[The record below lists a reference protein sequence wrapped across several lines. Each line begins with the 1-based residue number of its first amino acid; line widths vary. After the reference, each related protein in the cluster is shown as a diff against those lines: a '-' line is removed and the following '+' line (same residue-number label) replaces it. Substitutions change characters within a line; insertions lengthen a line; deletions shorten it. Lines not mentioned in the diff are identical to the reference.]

1 MAAPVVKVGSE
12 FSVNTNATGSQEAP
26 TVTGLANGGFVV
38 TWDDASGTLG
48 DASGTS
54 IKAQVYAAN
63 GSKVG
68 SEFRV
73 NTETADGQLAPVIT
87 GLSNGGF
94 VVTWFDN
101 SQTLGDSEGTSIKA
115 QVFSANGTP
124 VGSET
129 LVNSSTSYSQFAP
142 TVTGLA
148 NGGFAITWTD
158 DSGEGGD
165 DDGTSIKAQ
174 LFGADGS
181 KVGSEFL
188 VNTETGGSQDN
199 ATITGLANGGFVVTW
214 EDLSGTLGDSD
225 ATSIKAQIFAA
236 DGSKV
241 GSEFM
246 VNTATTSDQLKPT
259 ISALPNGGFVVT
271 WYDFS
276 KVGGDSSGSGIK
288 AQIYA
293 ADGSKVGGEF
303 LVNTTTVN
311 SQFTPTVTALS
322 NGDFVVAWQD
332 WSGAG
337 GDASGSSIKLQVF
350 TADGRKVGT
359 ELLVN
364 TSTTS
369 NQLHP
374 SIAAYADGRFVVT
387 WQDANG
393 SDVKAQVFSVDTV
406 KPVPVLSAVTST
418 SPWIA
423 TLAGSVDV
431 DAAGQTLTLR
441 DGTSQVGGWSTT
453 ATVGSNGAWSA
464 DLSWDLFN
472 TAIDLVV
479 TDAAGNTGVSNYVYG
494 TASGRTFEAGSHQYI
509 YGTATGYVIGNGAE
523 QHVYA
528 GGTAIGT
535 TLNAGGMQINWGT
548 ERDTAVIHGATD
560 YVYGIATG
568 STIGG
573 RQVIEDGGTA
583 STTTIVA
590 GGEQDIYTGGTA
602 TGTTVLGGMQAVYG
616 GTADQTVIG
625 SGGVQAVHGTALHTT
640 VNDGGEQR
648 VYADGTAIGAI
659 LNAGSVQIDWGNASG
674 TTIDGGV
681 QYVWGTASDTMIASG
696 EQHVG
701 AGGSASG
708 TTIGAHGL
716 EHVHTGGTLTDVTFG
731 GASARLVLNQSSAFS
746 GTVAGWQDG
755 VELDLGDIA
764 FGETTSLAYAANAGN
779 TGGTLTITDGT
790 HTASLQLLGQYN
802 AADFA
807 LAADGHGGSLITNP
821 VDQPQAQLSISHA
834 A

>member
-12 FSVNTNATGSQEAP
+12 FSVNTNTTGGQEAP

-54 IKAQVYAAN
+54 IKAQVYAAD

-115 QVFSANGTP
+115 QVFSADGTP

-142 TVTGLA
+142 TVTGLS
-148 NGGFAITWTD
+148 NGGFAVTWTD

-174 LFGADGS
+174 LFAADGS
-181 KVGSEFL
+181 KVGPEFL

-199 ATITGLANGGFVVTW
+199 ATITGLANGGLVVTW
-214 EDLSGTLGDSD
+214 EDLSGTLGDGD
-225 ATSIKAQIFAA
+225 ATSVKAQMFAA

-241 GSEFM
+241 GSEFL
-246 VNTATTSDQLKPT
+246 VNTATASDQLKPT

-276 KVGGDSSGSGIK
+276 QTGGDSSGSSIK

-293 ADGSKVGGEF
+293 ADGSRVGSEF
-303 LVNTTTVN
+303 RVNTTTVN
-311 SQFTPTVTALS
+311 SQFTPTVTTLS
-322 NGDFVVAWQD
+322 NGDFAIAWQD

-350 TADGRKVGT
+350 TADGRKVGA

-364 TSTTS
+364 TSTAS

-393 SDVKAQVFSVDTV
+393 TDVKAQVFSVDTV

-418 SPWIA
+418 SPWVA
-423 TLAGSVDV
+423 VLAGSVDV

-441 DGTSQVGGWSTT
+441 DGTSQSGGWSTT
-453 ATVGSNGAWSA
+453 ATVDGNGAWSA
-464 DLSWDLFN
+464 ELSWEQFN

-494 TASGRTFEAGSHQYI
+494 TASGRTFGAGSHQYI
-509 YGTATGYVIGNGAE
+509 YGTATDYVVGNGAE

-535 TLNAGGMQINWGT
+535 TLNAGSMQINWGT
-548 ERDTAVIHGATD
+548 EHDTAVTYGALE
-560 YVYGIATG
+560 YVYGVATG
-568 STIGG
+568 STIAG
-573 RQVIEDGGTA
+573 RQVIGAGGTA
-583 STTTIVA
+583 STTLIVA
-590 GGEQDIYTGGTA
+590 NGEQDIYGGGTA
-602 TGTTVLGGMQAVYG
+602 TGTTIQGGLQAVYG
-616 GTADQTVIG
+616 TVDQTVIG
-625 SGGVQAVHGTALHTT
+625 SGGVQMVHGTASHTA

-648 VYADGTAIGAI
+648 VYESGTAIGTT
-659 LNAGSVQIDWGNASG
+659 LNAGSMQIDWGSATG
-674 TTIDGGV
+674 TTINGGI
-681 QYVWGTASDTMIASG
+681 QYIWGTASDTTIVSG
-696 EQHVG
+696 TQYVG

-716 EHVHTGGTLTDVTFG
+716 EYVYSGGTLTDVTFG
-731 GASARLVLNQSSAFS
+731 GGSARLVLEQSSAFS
-746 GTVAGWQDG
+746 GTIAGWQDG

-764 FGETTSLAYAANAGN
+764 FGETTSLGYAANAEN
-779 TGGTLTITDGT
+779 TGGTLTITDGA
-790 HTASLQLLGQYN
+790 HTASLHLLGQYS

-807 LAADGHGGSLITNP
+807 LAADGHGGSIITNP
-821 VDQPQAQLSISHA
+821 VDQPQAQLSISHVA
-834 A
+834 

>member
-26 TVTGLANGGFVV
+26 VVTGLAGGGFVV

-54 IKAQVYAAN
+54 IKAQVYAAD

-73 NTETADGQLAPVIT
+73 NTETADDQLAPVIT

-101 SQTLGDSEGTSIKA
+101 SQTLGDSEGTSIKS

-129 LVNSSTSYSQFAP
+129 LVNASTSYSQLVPA
-142 TVTGLA
+142 VTGLA
-148 NGGFAITWTD
+148 GGGFAVTWTD

-174 LFGADGS
+174 LFAADGS
-181 KVGSEFL
+181 KIGSEFL

-214 EDLSGTLGDSD
+214 EDLSGTLGDGD
-225 ATSIKAQIFAA
+225 ATSVKAQIFAA

-241 GSEFM
+241 GSEFL
-246 VNTATTSDQLKPT
+246 VNTATASDQLKPT

-322 NGDFVVAWQD
+322 NGDFAVAWQD
-332 WSGAG
+332 WSGTG

-350 TADGRKVGT
+350 TADGRKVGA
-359 ELLVN
+359 EMLVN

-393 SDVKAQVFSVDTV
+393 NEVKAQVFSVDTV
-406 KPVPVLSAVTST
+406 KPTPVLSAVTPTGSG
-418 SPWIA
+418 IV
-423 TLAGSVDV
+423 TLAGSVDI
-431 DAAGQTLTLR
+431 DAAGQTLTVR
-441 DGTSQVGGWSTT
+441 DGTSQNSGWSTKVTVDSNGGWS
-453 ATVGSNGAWSA
+453 ANLAS
-464 DLSWDLFN
+464 DLLN

-479 TDAAGNTGVSNYVYG
+479 TDAAGNTGVSNYVFG
-494 TASGRTFEAGSHQYI
+494 TASGRTFGAGSHQHI
-509 YGTATGYVIGNGAE
+509 YGAATGYVIGNGAE
-523 QHVYA
+523 QHIYA
-528 GGTAIGT
+528 GGTAIST
-535 TLNAGGMQINWGT
+535 TLNAGSVQMNWGT
-548 ERDTAVIHGATD
+548 EHDTAVTQGASD
-560 YVYGIATG
+560 YVYGVATG
-568 STIGG
+568 STIAG
-573 RQVIEDGGTA
+573 RQMIGAGGTA
-583 STTTIVA
+583 SATTIAA
-590 GGEQDIYTGGTA
+590 GGEQDIYIGGTA
-602 TGTTVLGGMQAVYG
+602 TGTAIQGGLQAVYG

-625 SGGVQAVHGTALHTT
+625 SGGVQTVQGTALHTT

-648 VYADGTAIGAI
+648 VHVGGTAIGTT
-659 LNAGSVQIDWGNASG
+659 LNAGGVQVDWGNASG

-681 QYVWGTASDTMIASG
+681 QYVWGTASDTTIASG

-701 AGGSASG
+701 AGGSASS

-716 EHVHTGGTLTDVTFG
+716 EYVHTGGTLTDVTFG
-731 GASARLVLNQSSAFS
+731 GASAKLVLDQSSAFS
-746 GTVAGWQDG
+746 GTITGWQDSA
-755 VELDLGDIA
+755 ELDLGDIA
-764 FGETTSLAYAANAGN
+764 FGEHTSLAYAANAGN
-779 TGGTLTITDGT
+779 TGGTLTITDGS
-790 HTASLQLLGQYN
+790 HTAALHLLGQYS

-821 VDQPQAQLSISHA
+821 VDQPQAQLSMSHA

>member
-12 FSVNTNATGSQEAP
+12 FSVNTNTTGSQEAP

-38 TWDDASGTLG
+38 TWDDTSGTLG
-48 DASGTS
+48 DSSGTG
-54 IKAQVYAAN
+54 IKAQVYAAD

-73 NTETADGQLAPVIT
+73 NTEIADDQLAPVIT

-124 VGSET
+124 VGPET

-142 TVTGLA
+142 AVTGLS

-174 LFGADGS
+174 LFAVDGS
-181 KVGSEFL
+181 KVGPEFL

-214 EDLSGTLGDSD
+214 EDLSGTLGDAD
-225 ATSIKAQIFAA
+225 ATSVKAQIFAA

-241 GSEFM
+241 GSEFL
-246 VNTATTSDQLKPT
+246 VNTATASDQLKPT
-259 ISALPNGGFVVT
+259 ISALPNGGFVTT

-276 KVGGDSSGSGIK
+276 QAGGDNSGSAIK

-303 LVNTTTVN
+303 RVNTTTVN

-322 NGDFVVAWQD
+322 NGDFAIAWQD

-350 TADGRKVGT
+350 TADGRKVGA

-364 TSTTS
+364 TSTAS

-393 SDVKAQVFSVDTV
+393 ADVKAQVFSVDTV
-406 KPVPVLSAVTST
+406 KPVPVLSGVTPT
-418 SPWIA
+418 SPEIA
-423 TLAGSVDV
+423 TLAGSVDI
-431 DAAGQTLTLR
+431 DAAGQILTLR
-441 DGTSQVGGWSTT
+441 DGTSQSAGWSTT
-453 ATVGSNGAWSA
+453 ATVDSNGAWSA
-464 DLSWDLFN
+464 GLSWDQFN
-472 TAIDLVV
+472 SAIDLVI
-479 TDAAGNTGVSNYVYG
+479 TDAAGNTGMSHYVFG
-494 TASGRTFEAGSHQYI
+494 TAGGRTFDAGSHQHI
-509 YGTATGYVIGNGAE
+509 YGTATGYVLGGGAE
-523 QHVYA
+523 QQIYAGGTVLDTTLNAGSVQINSGTARNTAVARGASDYVYGIATGSTIAGRQVIGAGGSASTTLIVAGGEQDVYGGGTATGTTIQAGLQAVYGAADQTVIGSGGVQMVQGTASHTTVNDGGEQRVYA

-535 TLNAGGMQINWGT
+535 TLNAGSM
-548 ERDTAVIHGATD
+548 
-560 YVYGIATG
+560 
-568 STIGG
+568 
-573 RQVIEDGGTA
+573 
-583 STTTIVA
+583 
-590 GGEQDIYTGGTA
+590 
-602 TGTTVLGGMQAVYG
+602 
-616 GTADQTVIG
+616 
-625 SGGVQAVHGTALHTT
+625 
-640 VNDGGEQR
+640 
-648 VYADGTAIGAI
+648 
-659 LNAGSVQIDWGNASG
+659 QIDWGNASG
-674 TTIDGGV
+674 TTIDGGI
-681 QYVWGTASDTMIASG
+681 QYVWGAASDTTIASG
-696 EQHVG
+696 AQHVG

-708 TTIGAHGL
+708 TTIGAGGL
-716 EHVHTGGTLTDVTFG
+716 EYVHTGGTLADVTFG
-731 GASARLVLNQSSAFS
+731 GASARLVLDESSALS
-746 GTVAGWQDG
+746 GPISGWQDG

-764 FGETTSLAYAANAGN
+764 FGESTSLAYAANAES
-779 TGGTLTITDGT
+779 TGGALTISDGT
-790 HTASLQLLGQYN
+790 HTASLHLLGQFS
-802 AADFA
+802 AADFV
-807 LAADGHGGSLITNP
+807 LAADGHGGTVVTNP
-821 VDQPQAQLSISHA
+821 MDQPQALLSISHA

>member
-12 FSVNTNATGSQEAP
+12 FSVNTNTSGSQEAP
-26 TVTGLANGGFVV
+26 VVTGLANGGFVV

-48 DASGTS
+48 DASGTG
-54 IKAQVYAAN
+54 IKAQIYAAD

-68 SEFRV
+68 AEFRV
-73 NTETADGQLAPVIT
+73 NTETNADQLAPVIT

-101 SQTLGDSEGTSIKA
+101 SQTLGDGEGTSIKA

-142 TVTGLA
+142 TVTGLS

-174 LFGADGS
+174 LFAADGS

-214 EDLSGTLGDSD
+214 EDLSGTLGDGD
-225 ATSIKAQIFAA
+225 ATSVKAQIFAA

-241 GSEFM
+241 GGEFL
-246 VNTATTSDQLKPT
+246 VNTATVSDQLKPA

-276 KVGGDSSGSGIK
+276 QAGGDSSGSAIK

-303 LVNTTTVN
+303 RVNTTTAN
-311 SQFTPTVTALS
+311 SQFTPTMTTLS
-322 NGDFVVAWQD
+322 NGDIAIAWQD
-332 WSGAG
+332 WSGTG

-350 TADGRKVGT
+350 TADGRKVGA

-364 TSTTS
+364 TGTTS

-393 SDVKAQVFSVDTV
+393 NDVKAQVFSVDTV
-406 KPVPVLSAVTST
+406 KPVPVLASVTPTSAGIV
-418 SPWIA
+418 

-431 DAAGQTLTLR
+431 DAAGQTLTVR
-441 DGTSQVGGWSTT
+441 DGTSQNSGWSTT
-453 ATVGSNGAWSA
+453 ATVDSNGAWSA
-464 DLSWDLFN
+464 GLSWDQLN
-472 TAIDLVV
+472 TAIDLVA
-479 TDAAGNTGVSNYVYG
+479 TDAAGNTGVSNYVFG
-494 TASGRTFEAGSHQYI
+494 AASGRTFGAGSHQHI
-509 YGTATGYVIGNGAE
+509 YGTATGYVLGSGAE
-523 QHVYA
+523 QHVYAGGTVVGTTLNAGSTQINAGTEHDTAVAQGATDYVHGTATGSTIAGRQVIGAGGSASTTLIVAGGEQDVYGGATATGTTVQGGVQAVYGTADQTVIGSGGVQMVQGTASHTIVNDGGEQRVYA

-535 TLNAGGMQINWGT
+535 TLNAGSMQ
-548 ERDTAVIHGATD
+548 V
-560 YVYGIATG
+560 
-568 STIGG
+568 
-573 RQVIEDGGTA
+573 
-583 STTTIVA
+583 
-590 GGEQDIYTGGTA
+590 
-602 TGTTVLGGMQAVYG
+602 
-616 GTADQTVIG
+616 
-625 SGGVQAVHGTALHTT
+625 
-640 VNDGGEQR
+640 
-648 VYADGTAIGAI
+648 
-659 LNAGSVQIDWGNASG
+659 DWGNASG
-674 TTIDGGV
+674 TTIDGGI
-681 QYVWGTASDTMIASG
+681 QYVWGTASGTTIASG
-696 EQHVG
+696 AQHVG
-701 AGGSASG
+701 AGGRASG
-708 TTIGAHGL
+708 TTIGAGGL
-716 EHVHTGGTLTDVTFG
+716 EYVHTGGTLTDVTFG
-731 GASARLVLNQSSAFS
+731 GASARLVLDQSSAFS
-746 GTVAGWQDG
+746 GTIAGWQDG
-755 VELDLGDIA
+755 AELDLGDIA
-764 FGETTSLAYAANAGN
+764 FGETTSLAYVANAEN
-779 TGGTLTITDGT
+779 TGGTLMITDGA
-790 HTASLQLLGQYN
+790 HTASLHLLGQYS

-807 LAADGHGGSLITNP
+807 LAADGHGGSVITNP
-821 VDQPQAQLSISHA
+821 VDHPQALLSISHA

>member
-12 FSVNTNATGSQEAP
+12 FSVNTNTSGSQEAP
-26 TVTGLANGGFVV
+26 AVTGLANGGFVV
-38 TWDDASGTLG
+38 TWDDTSGTLG
-48 DASGTS
+48 DASGTG
-54 IKAQVYAAN
+54 IKAQIYAAD

-73 NTETADGQLAPVIT
+73 NTESADDQLAPVIT

-101 SQTLGDSEGTSIKA
+101 SQTLGDSEGTSIKS

-129 LVNSSTSYSQFAP
+129 LVNSATSYSQFAP

-174 LFGADGS
+174 LFAADGS
-181 KVGSEFL
+181 KIGSEFL
-188 VNTETGGSQDN
+188 VNTETSGSQDN

-214 EDLSGTLGDSD
+214 EDLSGTLGDDD
-225 ATSIKAQIFAA
+225 ATSVKAQIFAA

-241 GSEFM
+241 GGEFL
-246 VNTATTSDQLKPT
+246 VNTATSSDQLKPT

-276 KVGGDSSGSGIK
+276 QAGGDSSGSAIK

-322 NGDFVVAWQD
+322 NGDFAIAWQD
-332 WSGAG
+332 WSGTG

-350 TADGRKVGT
+350 TADGRKVGA

-393 SDVKAQVFSVDTV
+393 TDVKAQMFSVDTV
-406 KPVPVLSAVTST
+406 KPVPVLTGVSST

-423 TLAGSVDV
+423 GLSGSVDL

-441 DGTSQVGGWSTT
+441 DGTSQNSGWSTT
-453 ATVGSNGAWSA
+453 VTVGGNGAWNA
-464 DLSWDLFN
+464 DLSWDQFN
-472 TAIDLVV
+472 TAIDLVA
-479 TDAAGNTGVSNYVYG
+479 TDAAGNTGVSHYVYG
-494 TASGRTFEAGSHQYI
+494 TASDRTFGAGSHQYI
-509 YGTATGYVIGNGAE
+509 YGTATGYVLGSGAE
-523 QHVYA
+523 QHIYA
-528 GGTAIGT
+528 GGTAVGT
-535 TLNAGGMQINWGT
+535 TLNVGSMQINWGT
-548 ERDTAVIHGATD
+548 EHGTAVALGASE
-560 YVYGIATG
+560 YVYGVATG
-568 STIGG
+568 STIAG
-573 RQVIEDGGTA
+573 RQVIEAGGTA
-583 STTTIVA
+583 STTLIVA
-590 GGEQDIYTGGTA
+590 GGEQDIYGGGTA
-602 TGTTVLGGMQAVYG
+602 TGTTVQGGLQDVYG
-616 GTADQTVIG
+616 SVDQTVIG
-625 SGGVQAVHGTALHTT
+625 SGGVQMIHGTASHTT
-640 VNDGGEQR
+640 VNDGEQR
-648 VYADGTAIGAI
+648 VYAGGTAIATT
-659 LNAGSVQIDWGNASG
+659 LNAGSMQVDWGNASG
-674 TTIDGGV
+674 TTINGGV
-681 QYVWGTASDTMIASG
+681 QYVWGTASETTIVSG
-696 EQHVG
+696 TQYVG
-701 AGGSASG
+701 AGGNASD

-716 EHVHTGGTLTDVTFG
+716 EYVYTGGTLTDVTFG
-731 GASARLVLNQSSAFS
+731 GDSAKLVLEQSSAFS
-746 GTVAGWQDG
+746 GTIAGWQDG

-764 FGETTSLAYAANAGN
+764 FGETTALAYAANAEN
-779 TGGTLTITDGT
+779 TGGTLTITNGT
-790 HTASLQLLGQYN
+790 HTASLHLLGQYS

-807 LAADGHGGSLITNP
+807 LAADGHGGSVITNP

>member
-12 FSVNTNATGSQEAP
+12 FSVTTNKTGSQEAP

-48 DASGTS
+48 DANGTS
-54 IKAQVYAAN
+54 IKAQVFAAD

-73 NTETADGQLAPVIT
+73 NTQTADGQLAPVIT

-115 QVFSANGTP
+115 QVFSADGTP

-129 LVNSSTSYSQFAP
+129 LVNSATSYSQFAP
-142 TVTGLA
+142 TVAGLG
-148 NGGFAITWTD
+148 NGGFVVSWTD

-165 DDGTSIKAQ
+165 DDGTGIKAQ
-174 LFGADGS
+174 VFAADGS
-181 KVGSEFL
+181 KVGAEFL

-225 ATSIKAQIFAA
+225 ATSVKAQMFAA

-241 GSEFM
+241 GSEFL
-246 VNTATTSDQLKPT
+246 VNTATASDQLKPT
-259 ISALPNGGFVVT
+259 VSALPNGGFVVT

-276 KVGGDSSGSGIK
+276 QAGGDSSGSGIK

-293 ADGSKVGGEF
+293 ADGSKVGSEF
-303 LVNTTTVN
+303 LVNTTTAN
-311 SQFTPTVTALS
+311 SQSTPTVTTLS
-322 NGDFVVAWQD
+322 NGDFAIAWQD

-364 TSTTS
+364 TSTS
-369 NQLHP
+369 SDQSHP
-374 SIAAYADGRFVVT
+374 SIIGYADGRFVVT

-393 SDVKAQVFSVDTV
+393 TDVRSQVFSVDTV
-406 KPVPVLSAVTST
+406 KPVPVLSAVDAT
-418 SPWIA
+418 SPWVA
-423 TLAGSVDV
+423 GLSGSVDA
-431 DAAGQTLTLR
+431 DAAGQTLVLR
-441 DGTSQVGGWSTT
+441 DGTSQNAGWSTT
-453 ATVGSNGAWSA
+453 VTVGSNGAWNA
-464 DLSWDLFN
+464 ELSWDQFN
-472 TAIDLVV
+472 TAVDLVV

-494 TASGRTFEAGSHQYI
+494 TASGRNFGAGSHQYI
-509 YGTATGYVIGNGAE
+509 YGTASDYVIGGGAE

-535 TLNAGGMQINWGT
+535 TLNAGG
-548 ERDTAVIHGATD
+548 
-560 YVYGIATG
+560 
-568 STIGG
+568 
-573 RQVIEDGGTA
+573 
-583 STTTIVA
+583 
-590 GGEQDIYTGGTA
+590 
-602 TGTTVLGGMQAVYG
+602 
-616 GTADQTVIG
+616 
-625 SGGVQAVHGTALHTT
+625 
-640 VNDGGEQR
+640 
-648 VYADGTAIGAI
+648 
-659 LNAGSVQIDWGNASG
+659 VQIDWGNANG
-674 TTIDGGV
+674 TTINGGA
-681 QYVWGTASDTMIASG
+681 QYVWGTASNTTIVSG
-696 EQHVG
+696 AQYVG

-708 TTIGAHGL
+708 TTIGAGGL
-716 EHVHTGGTLTDVTFG
+716 EYIHTGGTLTDVTFG
-731 GASARLVLNQSSAFS
+731 GASARLVLDQSSAFS
-746 GTVAGWQDG
+746 GTIAGWQDG

-764 FGETTSLAYAANAGN
+764 FSETTSLAYSANAGN
-779 TGGTLTITDGT
+779 TGGTLTITDGD
-790 HTASLQLLGQYN
+790 HTASLQLLGQYS

-807 LAADGHGGSLITNP
+807 LAADGHGGSVITNP

>member
-1 MAAPVVKVGSE
+1 MAAPVVKLGSE
-12 FSVNTNATGSQEAP
+12 FSVPTNTSGSQEAP
-26 TVTGLANGGFVV
+26 VVTGLANGGFVV
-38 TWDDASGTLG
+38 TWDDTSGALG
-48 DASGTS
+48 DASGTA
-54 IKAQVYAAN
+54 IKAQIYAAD
-63 GSKVG
+63 GSKIG

-73 NTETADGQLAPVIT
+73 NTETNDDQIAPVIT

-174 LFGADGS
+174 LFAADGS

-199 ATITGLANGGFVVTW
+199 AVITGLANGGFVVTW
-214 EDLSGTLGDSD
+214 EDLSGTLGDDD
-225 ATSIKAQIFAA
+225 ATRVKAQVFAA

-241 GSEFM
+241 GGEFL
-246 VNTATTSDQLKPT
+246 VNTATSSDQLKPT
-259 ISALPNGGFVVT
+259 VSALPNGGFVVT

-276 KVGGDSSGSGIK
+276 QTGGDTSGSSIK

-293 ADGSKVGGEF
+293 ADGSKVGGDF
-303 LVNTTTVN
+303 LVNTTTAN
-311 SQFTPTVTALS
+311 SQFTPAVTALS
-322 NGDFVVAWQD
+322 NGDFAVAWQD
-332 WSGAG
+332 WSGTG

-350 TADGRKVGT
+350 TADGRKVGA

-393 SDVKAQVFSVDTV
+393 TDVKAQVFSVDTV
-406 KPVPVLSAVTST
+406 KPVPVLSAVDAT
-418 SPWIA
+418 SPWVA
-423 TLAGSVDV
+423 GLSGSVDA

-441 DGTSQVGGWSTT
+441 DGTSQNASWSTT
-453 ATVGSNGAWSA
+453 VTVGSNGAWNA
-464 DLSWDLFN
+464 ALSWEQFN
-472 TAIDLVV
+472 TAVDLVV
-479 TDAAGNTGVSNYVYG
+479 TDVAGNTGVSNYVYG
-494 TASGRTFEAGSHQYI
+494 TASGRTFGAGSHQYI
-509 YGTATGYVIGNGAE
+509 YGTATDYVIGDGA
-523 QHVYA
+523 QQQVYA
-528 GGTAIGT
+528 GGTVIGT
-535 TLNAGGMQINWGT
+535 TLNAGG
-548 ERDTAVIHGATD
+548 V
-560 YVYGIATG
+560 
-568 STIGG
+568 
-573 RQVIEDGGTA
+573 QV
-583 STTTIVA
+583 
-590 GGEQDIYTGGTA
+590 
-602 TGTTVLGGMQAVYG
+602 
-616 GTADQTVIG
+616 
-625 SGGVQAVHGTALHTT
+625 
-640 VNDGGEQR
+640 
-648 VYADGTAIGAI
+648 
-659 LNAGSVQIDWGNASG
+659 DWGNAIG
-674 TTIDGGV
+674 TTINGGA
-681 QYVWGTASDTMIASG
+681 QYVWGTASNTTIVAG
-696 EQHVG
+696 AQYVG

-708 TTIGAHGL
+708 TTIGAGGL
-716 EHVHTGGTLTDVTFG
+716 EYIHTGGTLTDVTFG
-731 GASARLVLNQSSAFS
+731 GASARLVLDQSSAFS
-746 GTVAGWQDG
+746 GTISGWQDG
-755 VELDLGDIA
+755 AQLDLGDIA
-764 FGETTSLAYAANAGN
+764 FGGNTSLAYAANAGN
-779 TGGTLTITDGT
+779 TGGTLTVTDGV
-790 HTASLQLLGQYN
+790 HTAALQLLGQYS

-807 LAADGHGGSLITNP
+807 LAADGNGGSIITNP